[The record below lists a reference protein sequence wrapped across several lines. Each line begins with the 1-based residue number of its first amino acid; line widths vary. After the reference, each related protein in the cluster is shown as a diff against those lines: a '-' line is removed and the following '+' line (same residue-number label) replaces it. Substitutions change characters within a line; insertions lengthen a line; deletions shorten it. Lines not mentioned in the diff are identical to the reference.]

1 MKYLLICNKTDPFI
15 RDLFQALNEKGFES
29 SIFQING
36 FKLISQKK
44 SKNLNP
50 KTSLNFLKN
59 TPKLK
64 VFWKIFAIKEILH
77 NLQFDHV
84 IFFFYNWTLKLPISS
99 LKKDKKFSFYLDNPI
114 KIDTNILKKSQ
125 KIILTS
131 NCDIES
137 FKKLYKKDF
146 SNKTISIPK
155 IVNFDSLTK
164 IKESIKQNRIYCDI
178 QDIDNVEDFVKKIE
192 NLEYEFIFP
201 LVGESFERREK
212 IKSILK
218 NSKINYKLFN
228 NFLSLEENFRL
239 ILSSKKVIALS
250 NPKYLNII
258 QLSLFANKIPLV
270 FEKYLC
276 FFSKNKFHFDTI
288 NNTND
293 TTEKLFLNKT
303 ENTTNRVKS
312 IEEFSKKAVIEKLTD
327 ALEKK

>member
-1 MKYLLICNKTDPFI
+1 MKYLLICNKTDSFI
-15 RDLFQALNEKGFES
+15 RDLFQALNEEGFES

-36 FKLISQKK
+36 FKLISQKE

-50 KTSLNFLKN
+50 KTLLNFLKN

-64 VFWKIFAIKEILH
+64 VLWKILAIKEVLE
-77 NLQFDHV
+77 NLQFTHA
-84 IFFFYNWTLKLPISS
+84 ILFFYNWTLKLPISS

-137 FKKLYKKDF
+137 FKKLYKDDF

-155 IVNFDSLTK
+155 IVDFESLTK
-164 IKESIKQNRIYCDI
+164 IKESTKQNRIYCDI
-178 QDIDNVEDFVKKIE
+178 QDIDDIEEFIKKLE
-192 NLEYEFIFP
+192 NLEYEFLFP
-201 LVGESFERREK
+201 LIGESFERREK

-218 NSKINYKLFN
+218 NSQINYKLFN
-228 NFLSLEENFRL
+228 SFLSLEENFRL
-239 ILSSKKVIALS
+239 ILSSKSVIALS
-250 NPKYLNII
+250 NPKYSNII
-258 QLSLFANKIPLV
+258 QLSLFANKIPLI

-276 FFSKNKFHFDTI
+276 FFSKNKFHFATI
-288 NNTND
+288 NNINNVI
-293 TTEKLFLNKT
+293 EKLFLHKP
-303 ENTTNRVKS
+303 ENTNRIKS
-312 IEEFSKKAVIEKLTD
+312 IEEFSKKAVIKQLMG